1 MREEWGLFVFVLNTF
16 QNWGINVIHW
26 TGRTMNWFHSLPCQ
40 LYDAESEGGTRRVSI
55 GDKIQ

>member
-1 MREEWGLFVFVLNTF
+1 MREELVPLVFVQNTF

-26 TGRTMNWFHSLPCQ
+26 AGHTMNWFHSLLCQ

-55 GDKIQ
+55 LDKIQ